1 MKKRT
6 IIDIFIMILL
16 LGLLIFLG
24 TRDYDKKNE
33 GKDRKRFDHDYSMV
47 SKDNVFKYV
56 SEEEFYDLLKDGN
69 AIVFMGFKE
78 NEWSNY
84 YAKML
89 NDAAKET
96 NLKEIYYYDFLADRE
111 KKSVMYNKIIDFLKD
126 YLQKDDLGNVNL
138 VAPSLLIIKDHVITY
153 YDNETAYTN
162 ANVTPKKYWS
172 DVHMQLKTAK
182 FINAFN
188 NYLAD
193 VEVEE
198 VGGNNGGE
206 E

>member
-33 GKDRKRFDHDYSMV
+33 GKDSKRFDHDYSMV

-56 SEEEFYDLLKDGN
+56 SEEEFYDLLKEGN
-69 AIVFMGFKE
+69 AVVFMGFKE

-89 NDAAKET
+89 NDAAK
-96 NLKEIYYYDFLADRE
+96 NVDLKEIYYYDFLADRE
-111 KKSVMYNKIIDFLKD
+111 KKSVMYNKIIDFLRD
-126 YLQKDDLGNVNL
+126 YLQQDDQGNVNI

-153 YDNETAYTN
+153 YDSETSYTN

-172 DVHMQLKTAK
+172 DAHMKTKTEK
-182 FINAFN
+182 FESVFE
-188 NYLAD
+188 NYLLK
-193 VEVEE
+193 EE
-198 VGGNNGGE
+198 VGGQDGGE

>member
-33 GKDRKRFDHDYSMV
+33 GKDSKRFDHDYSMV

-56 SEEEFYDLLKDGN
+56 SEEEFYNLLKDGD
-69 AIVFMGFKE
+69 AVVFMGFKE

-89 NDAAKET
+89 NDAAKEV

-111 KKSVMYNKIIDFLKD
+111 KKSVMYGKIIDFLRD
-126 YLQKDDLGNVNL
+126 YLQQDDQGNVNL

-153 YDNETAYTN
+153 YDSETSYTN
-162 ANVTPKKYWS
+162 ANVTPKKYWN
-172 DVHMQLKTAK
+172 DVHMQAKTEK

-188 NYLAD
+188 NYLAED
-193 VEVEE
+193 EA
-198 VGGNNGGE
+198 VGGQDGGE